1 MRDFV
6 LIPAMLDMPSNLSSL
21 MSARQCGARPQL
33 GEQFDTDSLS
43 SGWSHVYSE
52 AAATKFDIYV
62 YFMFFSRLSQS
73 GTYRP
78 NHSNI
83 FCLA

>member
-6 LIPAMLDMPSNLSSL
+6 LIPAMLDMPPNLSSL

-73 GTYRP
+73 GTHRP

-83 FCLA
+83 FCLT

>member
-1 MRDFV
+1 
-6 LIPAMLDMPSNLSSL
+6 MLDMPLNLSSL

-73 GTYRP
+73 GTHRP